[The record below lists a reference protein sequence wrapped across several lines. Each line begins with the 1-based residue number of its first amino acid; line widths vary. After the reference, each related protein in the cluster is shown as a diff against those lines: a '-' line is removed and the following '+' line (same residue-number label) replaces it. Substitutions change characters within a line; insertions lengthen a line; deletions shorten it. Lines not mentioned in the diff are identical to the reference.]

1 MQSKGS
7 VTLILTSYLHI
18 VTKQLTSADWYKL
31 NMKDYHIELS
41 EFSIYS
47 SQYCL

>member
-7 VTLILTSYLHI
+7 VTLIVIYYLHI

-31 NMKDYHIELS
+31 NIKDYHIELS

-47 SQYCL
+47 SQHCV